1 MAVDTE
7 KVYDC
12 LIIGATFAAMGIS
25 AVLNEKCLIAE
36 RGLLAGYEFFNALNF
51 GENYESPLRNEQSHE
66 LLKAFEEKGVFE
78 SGEIRLERAVSAYYS
93 LLKNKNVLMNTS
105 VVSKRKNGDI
115 FSTEIFG
122 ASGFRTVH
130 SKKIIDTTIIGS
142 NIESIFF
149 NIITVDGKVKLPVK
163 ENNYTVARAAVDAF
177 LKTSGKKLLYSAD
190 CMEYKAKRNFYA
202 ENDIVYIPSCAFE
215 NPISAFD
222 CAVTY
227 AKTGDIK

>member
-1 MAVDTE
+1 ML
-7 KVYDC
+7 YP
-12 LIIGATFAAMGIS
+12 
-25 AVLNEKCLIAE
+25 NEK
-36 RGLLAGYEFFNALNF
+36 
-51 GENYESPLRNEQSHE
+51 
-66 LLKAFEEKGVFE
+66 
-78 SGEIRLERAVSAYYS
+78 
-93 LLKNKNVLMNTS
+93 
-105 VVSKRKNGDI
+105 
-115 FSTEIFG
+115 TEIYSVLKFSA

-177 LKTSGKKLLYSAD
+177 LKTSGKRLLYSAD

-202 ENDIVYIPSCAFE
+202 ENDIIYIPHAQFE

>member
-66 LLKAFEEKGVFE
+66 LLNAFEEKGVFE

-105 VVSKRKNGDI
+105 VVSKRKKGFYTPPTVWNI
-115 FSTEIFG
+115 KQKEI
-122 ASGFRTVH
+122 SR
-130 SKKIIDTTIIGS
+130 
-142 NIESIFF
+142 
-149 NIITVDGKVKLPVK
+149 
-163 ENNYTVARAAVDAF
+163 
-177 LKTSGKKLLYSAD
+177 LKTILYIFHHARLKIRSVRSTAQSHMQRQVILNDVHFRKKKRDLYR
-190 CMEYKAKRNFYA
+190 KPHRGN
-202 ENDIVYIPSCAFE
+202 
-215 NPISAFD
+215 
-222 CAVTY
+222 TL
-227 AKTGDIK
+227 